1 PRLITI
7 SETSRSA
14 TISVPEPGDLIRFSA
29 SSTRTLVGASAM
41 TPYVVLLCAGAKRLS
56 SVLELGEE
64 MRQGLDLFP
73 AFILAHW
80 LDAKIGKIE
89 IEDGSPS
96 FFRLVSS

>member
-1 PRLITI
+1 
-7 SETSRSA
+7 
-14 TISVPEPGDLIRFSA
+14 
-29 SSTRTLVGASAM
+29 M

-80 LDAKIGKIE
+80 LDAKIGKIA
-89 IEDGSPS
+89 IEHGSP
-96 FFRLVSS
+96 FFRPIFLNSQGVAGAL